1 MGAGGKVAS
10 ERHGKA
16 AVTAPLSTDLPLLG
30 DMPEPKS
37 VSGSFSG

>member
-16 AVTAPLSTDLPLLG
+16 AASAPLRTDLPLLV
-30 DMPEPKS
+30 DMPEPRS